1 MNLKKNLKKNT
12 ENQMKYKIIFKEVTI
27 QETTY
32 CVSVDSNSED
42 NAYQKAWNGNVTER
56 EILYEKP
63 LEILN
68 KQVIAITNE

>member
-1 MNLKKNLKKNT
+1 MNLKNYLKKNT

-32 CVSVDSNSED
+32 CVSVDSDSED
-42 NAYQKAWNGNVTER
+42 SAYKKAWNGNVTER
-56 EILYEKP
+56 EVLYEKP

-68 KQVIAITNE
+68 KQIIATTHE

>member
-32 CVSVDSNSED
+32 CVSVDSDSED
-42 NAYQKAWNGNVTER
+42 DAYKKAWDGKVTER
-56 EILYEKP
+56 EVLYEKP

-68 KQVIAITNE
+68 KQVIATTHE

>member
-1 MNLKKNLKKNT
+1 
-12 ENQMKYKIIFKEVTI
+12 MKYKIIFKEVTI

-32 CVSVDSNSED
+32 CVSVDSYSED